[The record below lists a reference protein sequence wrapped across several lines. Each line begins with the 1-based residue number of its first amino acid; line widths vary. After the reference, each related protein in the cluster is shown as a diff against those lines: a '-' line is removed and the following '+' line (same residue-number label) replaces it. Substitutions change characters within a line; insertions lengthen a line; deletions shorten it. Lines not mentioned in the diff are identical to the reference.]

1 MPNLSPEHGR
11 VSPHQAA
18 RGSVTLA
25 ADAAIVEAAYRELP
39 KFGIHFPRSFLSK
52 AIAGLALDDGAGV
65 GMDALSPLAAP
76 LTTPSVATPIQFL
89 QAWLPGFVRVM
100 TAARKADELIGL
112 ATIGAFEDEEVIQGI
127 VEPLGYPQAYSDA
140 GNVPLANWNTN
151 FERRTVVRF
160 EQGARV
166 GMLEEMRAARMRVS
180 SAAEKRNSAALQLE
194 IVRNDVAFF
203 GYNGGNNRTYGY
215 LNDPS
220 LPAYISA
227 TVGVG
232 GNTWAL
238 KDFLEIIADI
248 RLMAATLQNQSG
260 DLINPEDVPTTL
272 GLATSIYQYLSV
284 VSDFGISVRQWLRE
298 TYPKMRVVSAP
309 ELNAANGGANVAYLH
324 ADEVPDGG
332 TDDNRVFVQMIPSKF
347 MALGVEKLAKA
358 YVEDY
363 ANATAGV
370 LVKRPFAIVRMTGV

>member
-1 MPNLSPEHGR
+1 MPNLSQERGR
-11 VSPHQAA
+11 MTPHQLA
-18 RGSVTLA
+18 RGPVTLA
-25 ADAAIVEAAYRELP
+25 ADAALVEAAFHELP
-39 KFGIHFPRSFLSK
+39 KFGVHFPRTFISQ
-52 AIAGLALDDGAGV
+52 AIAGLALDSFDGA

-76 LTTPSVATPIQFL
+76 LTTASITTPIQFL

-100 TAARKADELIGL
+100 TAARKADELIGIS
-112 ATIGAFEDEEVIQGI
+112 TVGAFEDEEVIQGI
-127 VEPLGYPQAYSDA
+127 VEPLGYPQPYTDA

-166 GMLEEMRAARMRVS
+166 GLLEEMRAARMRVS

-194 IVRNDVAFF
+194 IVRNDIAFF

-220 LPAYISA
+220 LPAYISP
-227 TVGVG
+227 TTGVG
-232 GNTWAL
+232 GDEWAD
-238 KDFLEIIADI
+238 KDFLEIVADI

-272 GLATSIYQYLSV
+272 GLATAVYQYLSV
-284 VSDFGISVRQWLRE
+284 VSDFGISVRRWLSE
-298 TYPKMRVVSAP
+298 TYPKMRIVSAP
-309 ELNAANGGANVAYLH
+309 ELNLASGGENVAYLH
-324 ADEVPDGG
+324 ADAVEDGG
-332 TDDNRVFVQMIPSKF
+332 TDDNRVFVQMVPSKF
-347 MALGVEKLAKA
+347 MALGVEKLSKA

-370 LVKRPFAIVRMTGV
+370 LVKRPFAIVRMVGV